1 MTPIPPMSDQPQ
13 LPLLDPATAAERN
26 VRWLESIL
34 KSRAA
39 WSTSDQLLLLLG
51 RDPTDDH
58 KRQLRQLA
66 NASEWIISGQKG
78 YKHLEHATAEEINHF
93 CNWMES
99 QAAQMTKRAENL
111 RRNAH
116 RIFG

>member
-1 MTPIPPMSDQPQ
+1 MTGQFPLFESPPTDK
-13 LPLLDPATAAERN
+13 N
-26 VRWLESIL
+26 VRWLETLLRDRRDWLTAAQIL
-34 KSRAA
+34 
-39 WSTSDQLLLLLG
+39 QLSCLDG
-51 RDPTDDH
+51 TDSAT
-58 KRQLRQLA
+58 RQIRLLA
-66 NASEWIISGQKG
+66 NASVWIISGQKG

-99 QAAQMTKRAENL
+99 QAKAMADRAESV

>member
-1 MTPIPPMSDQPQ
+1 MTSQ
-13 LPLLDPATAAERN
+13 LPLLPDPADGRN
-26 VRWLESIL
+26 VRWLEDL
-34 KSRAA
+34 LRGRPGWLTAA
-39 WSTSDQLLLLLG
+39 QLLQLLG
-51 RDPTDDH
+51 DPDTDAL
-58 KRQLRQLA
+58 KRELRLLA

-78 YKHLEHATAEEINHF
+78 YKHLEHATAEEISHF

-99 QAAQMTKRAENL
+99 QAKQMTQRAETL